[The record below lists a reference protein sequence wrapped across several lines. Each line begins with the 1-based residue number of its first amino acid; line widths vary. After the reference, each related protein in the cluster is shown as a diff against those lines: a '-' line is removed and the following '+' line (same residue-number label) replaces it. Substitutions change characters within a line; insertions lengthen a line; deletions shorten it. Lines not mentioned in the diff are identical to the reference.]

1 VDIAESL
8 SRLPTG
14 YDTILGPA
22 FFGGVDLSIGQ
33 WQRVALARVFFRDA
47 PFIVLDEPTAALDA
61 KAEHELFESIRELF
75 AGRSVLLIS
84 HRFST
89 VRHVDRIYVMQR
101 GQIVEHGTHE
111 QLLSDDGLYAELFGL
126 QATPYR

>member
-1 VDIAESL
+1 MKARTKFIIGGIRNPHGAWRYTLISGVVPAIPLIVIRPFLPES
-8 SRLPTG
+8 
-14 YDTILGPA
+14 PA
-22 FFGGVDLSIGQ
+22 
-33 WQRVALARVFFRDA
+33 WRAKK
-47 PFIVLDEPTAALDA
+47 AAGTL
-61 KAEHELFESIRELF
+61 KRPSIRELF

-89 VRHVDRIYVMQR
+89 VRHVDRIYVMRR
-101 GQIVEHGTHE
+101 GEIVEHGTHE